1 MACVPR
7 RPTVQVWHVLRENG
21 LSDGAAVGGGALYNN
36 VRFGGLSVIVCVFV
50 LFVVRRWVSF
60 LLLIYAGFIGEKN
73 IGRKKRKCL
82 HNSGLIANFASI
94 LWRIGASCI
103 ANCVTVTAIRGV

>member
-1 MACVPR
+1 MACVLR

-50 LFVVRRWVSF
+50 LFVV
-60 LLLIYAGFIGEKN
+60 
-73 IGRKKRKCL
+73 
-82 HNSGLIANFASI
+82 
-94 LWRIGASCI
+94 
-103 ANCVTVTAIRGV
+103 